1 MLMDSIAWTGGLNLA
16 SNGNF
21 RPWSLD
27 RFVEVEGVQALTMVT
42 IHLTLKSQLPSS
54 LASSVLRPSSCS
66 VHSKSTRAYV
76 AGRRRAVSKLPSS
89 RRRRRRRRTFLV
101 ASSSCFFSSSVFFFM
116 NSFSDFTASMSTDDG
131 APRYCLIKL
140 HHARTSTFH
149 EMLKRCS

>member
-1 MLMDSIAWTGGLNLA
+1 MLIDSIAWTGGLNLA

-21 RPWSLD
+21 RRWNLD
-27 RFVEVEGVQALTMVT
+27 RFVEVKGVQALTMAT
-42 IHLTLKSQLPSS
+42 IHPSHAKISAAIFLGVIGAQTLQL
-54 LASSVLRPSSCS
+54 
-66 VHSKSTRAYV
+66 HSKSTTAYV

-89 RRRRRRRRTFLV
+89 RRRRRRRTFFV
-101 ASSSCFFSSSVFFFM
+101 ASSSCFFSSSFFFFM

>member
-1 MLMDSIAWTGGLNLA
+1 MLIDSIGGLNLA

-21 RPWSLD
+21 RRWNLD
-27 RFVEVEGVQALTMVT
+27 RFVEVKGVQALTMAT
-42 IHLTLKSQLPSS
+42 IHPTLKSQLPSS

-66 VHSKSTRAYV
+66 VHSKSTTAYV

-89 RRRRRRRRTFLV
+89 SRRRRRRTFFV
-101 ASSSCFFSSSVFFFM
+101 ASSSCFFSSSFFFFM

>member
-1 MLMDSIAWTGGLNLA
+1 MLIDSIGGLNLA

-42 IHLTLKSQLPSS
+42 IHPTLKSQLPSS

-66 VHSKSTRAYV
+66 VHSKSTTAYV

-89 RRRRRRRRTFLV
+89 SRRRRRRTFFV
-101 ASSSCFFSSSVFFFM
+101 ASSSCFFSSSFFFFM